1 MEEPPAPGPLETEM
15 SARDGCAVPVAQ
27 PEAARHPPDGGSP
40 DDARGDDVG
49 RRREGPLQA
58 RSSAAASLSAAAAAV
73 VSPQSPA
80 NNLERLQTAASKT
93 AENMATTQE
102 RIKRFLSQ
110 IELEPEGA
118 AVTSPPLPPE
128 PMPST
133 LPVPSTQGRSQSG
146 DGGGPLSPL
155 PWGTMEKFDED
166 AEFANYELIF
176 GSELR
181 TSEVAVE
188 ITATWLKIRL
198 SRRVDNGEEVV
209 VDRELHSRADPSE
222 ATWSI
227 QDKTVLSVR

>member
-1 MEEPPAPGPLETEM
+1 M
-15 SARDGCAVPVAQ
+15 
-27 PEAARHPPDGGSP
+27 
-40 DDARGDDVG
+40 
-49 RRREGPLQA
+49 
-58 RSSAAASLSAAAAAV
+58 
-73 VSPQSPA
+73 
-80 NNLERLQTAASKT
+80 
-93 AENMATTQE
+93 
-102 RIKRFLSQ
+102 
-110 IELEPEGA
+110 
-118 AVTSPPLPPE
+118 
-128 PMPST
+128 
-133 LPVPSTQGRSQSG
+133 
-146 DGGGPLSPL
+146 SPL

-222 ATWSI
+222 STWSI